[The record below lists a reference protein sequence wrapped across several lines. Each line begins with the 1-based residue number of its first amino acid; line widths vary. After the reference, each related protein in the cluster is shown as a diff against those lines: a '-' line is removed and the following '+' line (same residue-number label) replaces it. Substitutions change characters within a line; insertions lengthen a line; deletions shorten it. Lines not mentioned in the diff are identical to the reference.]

1 MKMEAL
7 TVKISSNVG
16 NIIRAKAHLL
26 EALNIMSQ
34 QEIGSSLGE
43 GLSYE
48 ICKDLNN
55 LVSGIDICIEISE
68 EETVDSLGLE
78 PRTVRL

>member
-1 MKMEAL
+1 MKMEVL
-7 TVKISSNVG
+7 TVKISNNVG
-16 NIIRAKAHLL
+16 NILKAKAHLL

-34 QEIGSSLGE
+34 QEIKSSLGE

-48 ICKDLNN
+48 LRKELNN
-55 LVSGIDICIEISE
+55 LVSGMDICIEIAD

-78 PRTVRL
+78 PRTALL

>member
-1 MKMEAL
+1 MKMEVL
-7 TVKISSNVG
+7 TVKISNNVG
-16 NIIRAKAHLL
+16 NILKAKAHLL

-34 QEIGSSLGE
+34 QEIKSSLGE

-48 ICKDLNN
+48 LRKELNN
-55 LVSGIDICIEISE
+55 LVSGMDICIEIAG

-78 PRTVRL
+78 PRTARL

>member
-7 TVKISSNVG
+7 TVKISNNVG

-34 QEIGSSLGE
+34 QEIRSSLGE

-48 ICKDLNN
+48 LRKELSN
-55 LVSGIDICIEISE
+55 LVSGMDICMEIAE
-68 EETVDSLGLE
+68 EGAVDSLGLE